1 VTARVLIIDDIA
13 ANISVIQARLRHEYY
28 RTFVATSGEQG
39 IALARLENP
48 DVILLDVM
56 MPGMDGFET
65 CQRLK
70 ADLETRHI
78 PVVMVTAL
86 GEREDRLRGLA
97 VGADDFLSK
106 PVNDLALISRVRA
119 LSRYKQM
126 LDVLRAREI
135 NGRKLGVIE
144 GNSGPQFGHG
154 GRILLLEHDERQ
166 SRKIIRA
173 LSQRHR
179 VIPFDEAG
187 NLGPA
192 ARAACDLLIVPLQ
205 MQGVD
210 GLHICAA
217 LRTQET
223 TRHLPIIAITERTD
237 ESRALRA
244 LELGVNDI
252 VMRPIDPEELAARVA
267 TQIKRKRYAD
277 ALKDSVDQS
286 MEMAVTDQL
295 TGLYNRRFME
305 NQIAQLM
312 KRALKSDEKL
322 SIVIA
327 DIDHFKKINDVFG
340 HDVGDDVLR
349 EFASRLAT
357 NFRPTDL
364 CCRIGGE
371 EFVIIMPNTAEDQAA
386 SIAER
391 LRRHIADAAFKSPRG
406 DVIPVTVSAGI
417 AGLIGRSDT
426 PDALI
431 RRADQAL
438 YSAKTQGRNRIMAAA

>member
-1 VTARVLIIDDIA
+1 MTARVLIIDDIG
-13 ANISVIQARLRHEYY
+13 ANISVLQAKLRHEYY
-28 RTFVATSGEQG
+28 KTFAATSGEQG

-70 ADLETRHI
+70 ADAETSHI

-126 LDVLRAREI
+126 LDVLRAREAS
-135 NGRKLGVIE
+135 GRKIGVIE
-144 GNSGPQFGHG
+144 GHSGPQFGHG
-154 GRILLLEHDERQ
+154 GRILLLERDERQ
-166 SRKIIRA
+166 SRKIVRA
-173 LSQRHR
+173 LGQRHR
-179 VIPFDEAG
+179 VIPFDEAT

-192 ARAACDLLIVPLQ
+192 ARAACDLLIVPTQ

-210 GLHICAA
+210 GLQICAA
-217 LRTQET
+217 LRAQEA
-223 TRHLPIIAITERTD
+223 TRHLPIIAITEPT
-237 ESRALRA
+237 EEARALRA
-244 LELGVNDI
+244 LEIGVNDI
-252 VMRPIDPEELAARVA
+252 LSRPIDPEELSARVA
-267 TQIKRKRYAD
+267 TQLKRKRYAD
-277 ALKDSVDQS
+277 ALRDAVDQS
-286 MEMAVTDQL
+286 MELAVTDQL

-305 NQIAQLM
+305 IQLGQLM
-312 KRALKSDEKL
+312 RRTVRSGEPLT
-322 SIVIA
+322 IIIA
-327 DIDHFKKINDVFG
+327 DIDHFKKINDLFG
-340 HDVGDDVLR
+340 HDVGDVVLR

-364 CCRIGGE
+364 CCRLGGE
-371 EFVIIMPNTAEDQAA
+371 EFVVIMPQTARDLAA

-391 LRRHIADAAFKSPRG
+391 LRRHIADAAFRSPRG
-406 DVIPVTVSAGI
+406 EIIPVTVSAGI
-417 AGLIGRSDT
+417 SWVIGETDT
-426 PDALI
+426 PDNLLK
-431 RRADQAL
+431 RADEAL
-438 YSAKTQGRNRIMAAA
+438 YEAKARGRNRVMAAA